1 MSQRNENFFEQKKEW
16 SKTKDEILGRYL
28 KPYFQKLKARGK
40 PICYVDCFAGKGMFD
55 DGNFGSPLIAL
66 NCINETLQKAH
77 NETTVYPYFIE
88 LYHYVDLNKNVENH
102 LKILQNSNLSGNVVP
117 GKFEDNIDDILLQHC
132 NSTVFLY
139 VDPYGIKA
147 IDVEKF
153 NSFKLSE
160 NKSVEMLINFNTW
173 GFFREACR
181 VLKADFK
188 LDDDMQKYLVEYD
201 PNNDLS
207 RDELCTIAGGD
218 YWIDIVNEYK
228 NKCINVTPKEKKRY
242 ANEAELELSKG
253 IADAFK
259 RKYKYVL
266 NVPIKS
272 SSNNNVPKYRL
283 FHLTNHTAGCIL
295 MADGMYSAISD
306 ATIRMHNGQTSLF
319 NLDTEGNLSLED
331 DVEKT
336 ILKEVQIN
344 YERIDEL
351 ICRIFTDYGLIANSS
366 KLKDIIRK
374 LEISGKIEILRVPSK
389 TDTGKISTFMTEGK
403 TKDGRL
409 KRVLV
414 RKE

>member
-1 MSQRNENFFEQKKEW
+1 MSQRNDNFFEQKKDW

-28 KPYFQKLKARGK
+28 RPYFQKLIARGK
-40 PICYVDCFAGKGMFD
+40 PICYVDCFAGKGLFD
-55 DGNFGSPLIAL
+55 DGNYGSPLIAL
-66 NCINETLQKAH
+66 DCMNSTMQLAKNETDI
-77 NETTVYPYFIE
+77 YPYFIE
-88 LYHYVDLNKNVENH
+88 LNHHKDLKNNVDSFINSLDNKRLTGTVF
-102 LKILQNSNLSGNVVP
+102 P
-117 GKFEDNIDDILLQHC
+117 GKFEDNIDNILQQHY

-207 RDELCTIAGGD
+207 RDELCAIAGGD
-218 YWIDIVNEYK
+218 YWINIVNKYK
-228 NKCINVTPKEKKRY
+228 NNCINATPKEKKRY
-242 ANEAELELSKG
+242 ANEAEFELSKG

-283 FHLTNHTAGCIL
+283 FHLTSHTSGCIL
-295 MADGMYSAISD
+295 MADVMYNAISD
-306 ATIRMHNGQTSLF
+306 ATIKMHNGQPTLF
-319 NLDTEGNLSLED
+319 DLDTEGNLSLD
-331 DVEKT
+331 DDIEKI
-336 ILKEVQIN
+336 ILQEIKMK
-344 YERIDEL
+344 YEHIDEL
-351 ICRIFTDYGLIANSS
+351 ICRIFIDYGLISNSS
-366 KLKDIIRK
+366 KLREIMKK
-374 LEISGKIEILRVPSK
+374 LEKDGNLEVWREPRMTKNGKLS
-389 TDTGKISTFMTEGK
+389 SFMSEGK
-403 TKDGRL
+403 NQK
-409 KRVLV
+409 VLIR
-414 RKE
+414 RK